1 MQSLFTDLMPEP
13 LRAAMT
19 QQGERVL
26 EAQKAATRWQLDQA
40 TQVTTAGLK
49 AWRQSA
55 DAVLDAQA
63 KWIAA
68 FQPASADA

>member
-13 LRAAMT
+13 LRDAMT

-40 TQVTTAGLK
+40 TQVTTAGLR

-55 DAVLDAQA
+55 DAAIEAQT
-63 KWIAA
+63 KWLAA